1 MIGHPSTL
9 LCFSPGERFMSA
21 ENIILIAG
29 FVFGFYMAWNIG
41 ANDVANS
48 MASAV
53 GAKAITI
60 RQAVVIAGILNIVG
74 ATFIG
79 SHVTNTIR
87 KGIISTEVLSDPHL
101 ALVGAVSALLAAALW
116 VSFATWKSLPVSTT
130 HAIVGAMIGFGIMAG
145 GFATI
150 NWGKLGAVVLS
161 WVISPVF
168 SLVIAFIMFKVIV
181 RLIISKD
188 KAFEKSVKLSPYFIG
203 SAIFIVVLSFLF
215 KTPLGNTLSVST
227 AGALSIAFV
236 TAVILGYIGKVLIS
250 RILPLHK
257 GTDNGAEEIF
267 RRIQIGTSCYVALAQ
282 GANDVANA
290 IGPLAMIYFLVKTGG
305 VGAKV
310 PVPIFLL
317 LFGGVGIAC
326 GIAMAGHRVMATM
339 GTKITTLTN
348 TRGFSVDF
356 AAATTVLVAS
366 KLGLPVS
373 TTHAAV
379 GGVLGVGL
387 ARGLEAV
394 NFRIIFQIMV
404 YWVLTV
410 PVAAITCM
418 AIFKLIRF
426 VY

>member
-1 MIGHPSTL
+1 
-9 LCFSPGERFMSA
+9 MSA
-21 ENIILIAG
+21 EYLILIIG

-60 RQAVVIAGILNIVG
+60 RQAVFIAGILNIVG

-87 KGIISTEVLSDPHL
+87 KGIVSTDVMSDPHIAL
-101 ALVGAVSALLAAALW
+101 AGALAAMLAAALW
-116 VSFATWKSLPVSTT
+116 VSFATWRSLPVSTT
-130 HAIVGAMIGFGIMAG
+130 HSIVGAMIGFGIMAG
-145 GFATI
+145 GFSVI

-168 SLVIAFIMFKVIV
+168 SLVIAFVMFKVIV
-181 RLIISKD
+181 RVILSKD
-188 KAFEKSVKLSPYFIG
+188 AVFERSIRFSPYFIG
-203 SAIFIVVLSFLF
+203 IAIFVVVLSFLF
-215 KTPLGNTLSVST
+215 KTPLGKKFSISMPMALILS
-227 AGALSIAFV
+227 FV
-236 TAVILGYIGKVLIS
+236 LAAVLGYIGKVLL
-250 RILPLHK
+250 RKFLVEK
-257 GTDNGAEEIF
+257 QGNGNGAEEVF

-290 IGPLAMIYFLVKTGG
+290 IGPLAVIYFLVKTGTI
-305 VGAKV
+305 GAKV

-317 LFGGVGIAC
+317 MFGGVGIAL
-326 GIAMAGHRVMATM
+326 GIGMAGKRVMTTI

-356 AAATTVLVAS
+356 AAATTVLLAS

-394 NFRIIFQIMV
+394 NFRIIFQIMI

-410 PVAAITCM
+410 PASAITSM
-418 AIFKLIRF
+418 IIYKIIRIF
-426 VY
+426 Y

>member
-1 MIGHPSTL
+1 
-9 LCFSPGERFMSA
+9 MSA
-21 ENIILIAG
+21 EYLILIIG

-60 RQAVVIAGILNIVG
+60 RQAVFIAGILNIVG

-87 KGIISTEVLSDPHL
+87 KGIVSTDVMSDPHIAL
-101 ALVGAVSALLAAALW
+101 AGALAALLSAALW
-116 VSFATWKSLPVSTT
+116 VSFATWRSLPVSTT
-130 HAIVGAMIGFGIMAG
+130 HSIVGAMIGFGIMAG
-145 GFATI
+145 GFSVI

-168 SLVIAFIMFKVIV
+168 SLVIAFVMFKVIV
-181 RLIISKD
+181 RVILSKD
-188 KAFEKSVKLSPYFIG
+188 AVFERSIRFSPYFIG
-203 SAIFIVVLSFLF
+203 IAIFVVVLSFLF
-215 KTPLGNTLSVST
+215 KTPLGKKFSISMPMALILS
-227 AGALSIAFV
+227 FV
-236 TAVILGYIGKVLIS
+236 LAAVLGYIGKVLL
-250 RILPLHK
+250 RKFLVEK
-257 GTDNGAEEIF
+257 QGNGNGAEEVF

-290 IGPLAMIYFLVKTGG
+290 IGPLAVIYFLVKTGTI
-305 VGAKV
+305 GAKV

-317 LFGGVGIAC
+317 MFGGVGIAL
-326 GIAMAGHRVMATM
+326 GIGMAGKRVMTTI

-356 AAATTVLVAS
+356 AAATTVLLAS
-366 KLGLPVS
+366 KMGLPVS

-379 GGVLGVGL
+379 GGVMGVGL

-394 NFRIIFQIMV
+394 NFRIIFQIMI

-410 PVAAITCM
+410 PASAITSM
-418 AIFKLIRF
+418 IVYKIIRIF
-426 VY
+426 Y

>member
-1 MIGHPSTL
+1 
-9 LCFSPGERFMSA
+9 MSA
-21 ENIILIAG
+21 EYVILIIG

-60 RQAVVIAGILNIVG
+60 RQAVFIAGILNIVG

-87 KGIISTEVLSDPHL
+87 KGIVSTDVMSDPHIAL
-101 ALVGAVSALLAAALW
+101 AGALAALLAAALW
-116 VSFATWKSLPVSTT
+116 VSFATWRSLPVSTT
-130 HAIVGAMIGFGIMAG
+130 HSIVGAMIGFGIMAG
-145 GFATI
+145 GFSVI

-168 SLVIAFIMFKVIV
+168 SLVIAFVMFKVIV
-181 RLIISKD
+181 RVILSKD
-188 KAFEKSVKLSPYFIG
+188 AVFERSIRFSPYFIG
-203 SAIFIVVLSFLF
+203 IAIFVVVLSFLF
-215 KTPLGNTLSVST
+215 KTPLGKKFSISMPMALILS
-227 AGALSIAFV
+227 FV
-236 TAVILGYIGKVLIS
+236 LAAVLGYIGKVLL
-250 RILPLHK
+250 RKFLVEK
-257 GTDNGAEEIF
+257 QGNGNGAEEVF

-290 IGPLAMIYFLVKTGG
+290 IGPLAVIYFLVKTGT

-317 LFGGVGIAC
+317 LFGGVGISL
-326 GIAMAGHRVMATM
+326 GIGMAGKRVMTTI

-356 AAATTVLVAS
+356 AAATTVLLAS
-366 KLGLPVS
+366 KMGMPVS

-379 GGVLGVGL
+379 GGVMGVGL
-387 ARGLEAV
+387 ARGFEAV
-394 NFRIIFQIMV
+394 NFRIIFQIMI

-410 PVAAITCM
+410 PASAITSM
-418 AIFKLIRF
+418 IIYKIIRIF
-426 VY
+426 Y